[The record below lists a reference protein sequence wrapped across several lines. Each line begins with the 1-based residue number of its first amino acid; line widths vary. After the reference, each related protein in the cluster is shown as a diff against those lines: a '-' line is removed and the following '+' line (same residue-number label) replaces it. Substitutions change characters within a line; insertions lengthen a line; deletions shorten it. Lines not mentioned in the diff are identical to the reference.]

1 MADKADGWWWVGGV
15 DREGTEKVGT
25 AIWGDNA
32 CTCQEDDCGV
42 AYDGSRYDRC
52 PRCAASPGACEPQ
65 PLSTVGA
72 YEPLPGYGED
82 ELKVPPR
89 FPWRLRLSLWWNRKR
104 QTPEQREMVEDFN
117 RRFDTA
123 LFGDGVL
130 PHSCP
135 YAMRDAIYQDCPRL
149 VHGFHGEPC
158 DGCRAQRSSDRDA
171 VVRAVALQL
180 FRWEDDFSMT
190 AHQCAERCVSIVE
203 ERLS

>member
-1 MADKADGWWWVGGV
+1 MADKTAGWWWVGGV
-15 DREGTEKVGT
+15 DREGTEKVGS

-52 PRCAASPGACEPQ
+52 PRCAASSGEDK

-72 YEPLPGYGED
+72 YEPLPGYSED

-104 QTPEQREMVEDFN
+104 QTPEQREMVDDFK
-117 RRFDTA
+117 RRLDHA
-123 LFGDGVL
+123 LFGTGPQPVTIGVEEAREWL
-130 PHSCP
+130 GYEAP
-135 YAMRDAIYQDCPRL
+135 ADAIAVNVY
-149 VHGFHGEPC
+149 C
-158 DGCRAQRSSDRDA
+158 DAGLPPQRPSDRDA